1 MDAMLFM
8 PIMAL
13 RANASVQQTCHHAVE
28 KLAAKEAAADSE
40 EVVGAGG
47 WGQRID
53 RRWAAGR
60 RIRCSAWEIP

>member
-1 MDAMLFM
+1 MVIM
-8 PIMAL
+8 PIMGL

-28 KLAAKEAAADSE
+28 ELAAEEAAADSE

-47 WGQRID
+47 GWQRID
-53 RRWAAGR
+53 RLRAAGR